1 MQTQTAVVLGG
12 TGLISSLLTIQLLN
26 DAAFGTVRLLV
37 RRPIEFTHPKLDVQ
51 LVDFNNLADYENKLG
66 KGDCLFCCIGTT
78 QKNVKGDNTAYRKID
93 FDIPVNA
100 ANIAKRTG
108 FNTYLLVS
116 AIGANAG
123 AGNFYLQL
131 KGEVENAVKAAG
143 IKSVYIFQPS
153 MLLGKRN
160 ERRIAERIIQPI
172 MKSLSFLFV
181 GTIKKYKAI
190 QASDV
195 AKSMVACAKNSE
207 DGVRV
212 LSYEEIMQSQK

>member
-12 TGLISSLLTIQLLN
+12 TGLIGSLLTTQLLN

-100 ANIAKRTG
+100 ANIAEREG

-195 AKSMVACAKNSE
+195 AKSMVACAKNKE
-207 DGVRV
+207 DGVHV
-212 LSYEEIMQSQK
+212 LSYEKIMQSQK

>member
-12 TGLISSLLTIQLLN
+12 TGLIGSLLTTQLLN

-100 ANIAKRTG
+100 ANIAERAG